1 MESVVAFVTAIVLL
15 LAVPGPTNT
24 LLFMAGATSGIER
37 SLKLLLAEA
46 AGYMSVVLPVSILA
60 APLLEESPAIAGVIK
75 FAAALWVLYMSV
87 KLWFRGSGASR
98 GAVVPLPTMFV
109 TTLLNPKALIVG
121 LVIMPHGP
129 PTEVLPWAAAF
140 LVALVAIAL
149 GWISAGALTRLAPP
163 EQRVLPL
170 LCRVAAVCLV
180 IFSGLM
186 MSSAVSSL

>member
-24 LLFMAGATSGIER
+24 LLFMAGATSGIAR

-60 APLLEESPAIAGVIK
+60 ASLLQESPAIAGVMK

-87 KLWFRGSGASR
+87 KLWIRGSGASR
-98 GAVVPLPTMFV
+98 GAVVSLPTMFV

-121 LVIMPHGP
+121 LVIMPHGSSR
-129 PTEVLPWAAAF
+129 EVLPWAAAF
-140 LVALVAIAL
+140 LAALVVIAT

-163 EQRVLPL
+163 DRRVLPL

-180 IFSGLM
+180 VFSGLM
-186 MSSAVSSL
+186 MTSAVISM